1 MGGAMHVFNV
11 VLLFPLFS
19 ENKSK
24 APVQIER
31 ATQNT
36 IILRE
41 KEMLLNL
48 GLGLLAVA
56 TVTFVVSYILH
67 HAIRKI
73 GTVVHMPMQDG
84 NKVWALSGDHG
95 VNLVYKEIFLQ
106 KVYFQHGIT
115 LEGVERPVI
124 VDLGAN
130 IGMFSKY
137 CAETFSKALV
147 FAAEPVDRLAAIA
160 KRNSEKH
167 MDRVKVAN
175 VGIGKHPGELSIE
188 FNPSFTAG
196 SSMHG
201 KTIMDHASKG
211 FLDWIY
217 ALVVDGVTSGTFPS
231 FLKPWCTA
239 MSIPYVR
246 IVVFLLSIPFL
257 TLSTAWIIGS
267 TLPKIL
273 LKCRIISVD
282 TMLKELDA
290 PATGP
295 IHLMKID
302 VEGAELEVLDGM
314 SDSVWERVQQLVVEV
329 HNIDGRVEKIRRMLA
344 SKGFTRIVNED
355 EDWEVHRLL
364 DMTSL
369 FAMRK

>member
-1 MGGAMHVFNV
+1 MF
-11 VLLFPLFS
+11 LY
-19 ENKSK
+19 
-24 APVQIER
+24 
-31 ATQNT
+31 
-36 IILRE
+36 
-41 KEMLLNL
+41 L
-48 GLGLLAVA
+48 GLGLVVVAVS
-56 TVTFVVSYILH
+56 TFIVSYVLH
-67 HAIRKI
+67 HVIRKI
-73 GTVVHMPMQDG
+73 GTVVRMRMQDG
-84 NKVWALSGDHG
+84 NSIWGISGDHG

-115 LEGVERPVI
+115 LDGVDKPLI

-137 CAETFSKALV
+137 CSETFAKALV

-160 KRNSEKH
+160 ARNSEKTK
-167 MDRVKVAN
+167 DRVKIAN
-175 VGIGKHPGELSIE
+175 VGIGKTPGELNIE
-188 FNPSFTAG
+188 FNPSFSAG
-196 SSMHG
+196 SSMHT
-201 KTIMDHASKG
+201 KSIMDHASKDTI
-211 FLDWIY
+211 DWIH
-217 ALVVDGVTSGTFPS
+217 ALVLDGVTSGNFPS
-231 FLKPWCTA
+231 FLRPWCTA

-257 TLSTAWIIGS
+257 MLSTAWILGS
-267 TLPKIL
+267 ALPKVS

-282 TMLKELDA
+282 TMLKELGA

-314 SDSVWERVQQLVVEV
+314 SDSVWERVQQIVVEV
-329 HNIDGRVEKIRRMLA
+329 HNIDNRVDKIRKMLA
-344 SKGFTRIVNED
+344 SKGFNRVVSED